1 MRSYLLI
8 LLLLV
13 TSGLGNPIS
22 ISSNNLVT
30 SRPDNPIF
38 FSTNKASNTINTI
51 ENVGFVV
58 HTIR

>member
-1 MRSYLLI
+1 MI
-8 LLLLV
+8 LLLV